1 MANLSG
7 RARNSTAR
15 KGQWIV
21 LSGLILAL
29 GLLVVVLLLNQALS
43 AGYRVSQAEMQ
54 FPSYELN
61 ELYAE
66 TVRVAK
72 LVRTKGDFGAFNDSM
87 AEYAENVS
95 KIYAAH
101 GFVVNV
107 SMVKKDEKSAS
118 ICILLS
124 NEKVNFTL
132 GVYAERSI
140 PLE

>member
-1 MANLSG
+1 MADLSG
-7 RARNSTAR
+7 VAGGDVAR

-43 AGYRVSQAEMQ
+43 AGHRISQVEAR
-54 FPSYELN
+54 FPSYEMN
-61 ELYAE
+61 ELYEE

-72 LVRTKGDFGAFNDSM
+72 LVKNESAFDDLM
-87 AEYAENVS
+87 AWYAENVS
-95 KIYAAH
+95 EIYAAH
-101 GFVVNV
+101 GFIVNISVV
-107 SMVKKDEKSAS
+107 KRDERSAN
-118 ICILLS
+118 IRIFLS

-132 GVYAERSI
+132 GVYVERSI